1 MFQYG
6 PLSELELRIQHQHND
21 GSWSPLERE
30 SNPHD
35 PAQLDPE
42 QEWQRGHVYVCSACQ
57 ERVRIIAPKPA
68 TAEEPSAAK
77 AG

>member
-6 PLSELELRIQHQHND
+6 PITEVELRIQHQHND
-21 GSWSPLERE
+21 GSWSELEPE
-30 SNPHD
+30 QEPHD

-42 QEWQRGHVYVCSACQ
+42 QEWQRGHVYICSKCQ
-57 ERVRIIAPKPA
+57 ERVRIIGRKAAP
-68 TAEEPSAAK
+68 TEGSG